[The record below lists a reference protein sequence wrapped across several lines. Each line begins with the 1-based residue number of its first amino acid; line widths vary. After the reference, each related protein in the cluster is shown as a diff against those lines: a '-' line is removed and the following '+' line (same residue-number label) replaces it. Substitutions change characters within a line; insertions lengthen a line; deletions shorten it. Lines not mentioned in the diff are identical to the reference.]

1 MLNLN
6 PLIKPRAGELA
17 PTFGRLNLF
26 KLKSKFFKNSEQY
39 LLLCFIRKGN
49 NFDKFKDIA
58 LNFNLKIII
67 ISDEIL
73 NICPS
78 DKCVFIFSNQL
89 FRKYV
94 INSVPTLYLVDFR
107 GYIILELYTCDI
119 FSLNF
124 CLNDYFKKKMA

>member
-1 MLNLN
+1 MN
-6 PLIKPRAGELA
+6 PLIKPIAGELA

-26 KLKSKFFKNSEQY
+26 KLKSKFFKNSEKY
-39 LLLCFIRKGN
+39 LLLCFIRNGDK
-49 NFDKFKDIA
+49 FDGFKDIA

-73 NICPS
+73 NIDPL
-78 DKCVFIFSNQL
+78 DKSAFIFSNKL
-89 FRKYV
+89 FEKYV
-94 INSVPTLYLVDFR
+94 INSAPTLYLVDFR